1 MQELIKGQFADHIT
15 AMQAVAELLSP
26 IVADTV
32 ETICTAMTA
41 GRKILVMGNGGSA
54 ADAQHF
60 AAEFIGRF
68 KLERPS
74 LPAIALTTDSSILTA
89 IGNDYGY
96 DAVFS
101 RQVEGLAAAGDIVI
115 GISTSGN
122 SPNVLAALKLAR
134 EKGCITVSLLGRDGG
149 SIKAVSDIPIIV
161 PSNDTPRIQEAH
173 ILIIHIICDLV
184 ERRLFTH

>member
-1 MQELIKGQFADHIT
+1 MQELIINQIADHNRV
-15 AMQAVAELLSP
+15 MQAVAEQLSP
-26 IVADTV
+26 VVVGLV
-32 ETICTAMTA
+32 EKLCIAFTS

-60 AAEFIGRF
+60 AAELIGRF

-101 RQVEGLAAAGDIVI
+101 RQVEGLAAEGDVVV

-134 EKGCITVSLLGRDGG
+134 EKGCITVALLGRDGG
-149 SIKAVSDIPIIV
+149 SIKAVVDVPLIIP
-161 PSNDTPRIQEAH
+161 SSDTPRIQEGH
-173 ILIIHIICDLV
+173 ILIIHILCDLL
-184 ERRLFTH
+184 EKRLFAS